1 MKLVNVSLLMS
12 VYYREKADNLQ
23 EALESVIEQTCVPK
37 QFVII
42 RDGELGSDLD
52 EVLNNFLNRYGNL
65 IKISLVR
72 LNHRVNLGRALN
84 AGLRV
89 CKYELVAR
97 MDSDD
102 HALPRRIELQVDFF
116 SHNSVKVLGGNI
128 QEFTTFWNK
137 PVSYR
142 KVPVSPQGIRQFSRT
157 RNPLNHMTVM
167 FKKDFILNV
176 MGGYRD
182 VLGFED
188 YDLWLRVLKDESEAI
203 YNLPQVLVAAR
214 TAELQ
219 NRRGGTSY
227 VKQNAFARW
236 VFYRDRLIS
245 LKDFLVTLS
254 VGTLV
259 GLSSSRFREYI
270 YKLVL
275 RKK

>member
-23 EALESVIEQTCVPK
+23 ESLESMIEQTCVPK

-142 KVPVSPQGIRQFSRT
+142 KVPVSPQGIR
-157 RNPLNHMTVM
+157 
-167 FKKDFILNV
+167 
-176 MGGYRD
+176 
-182 VLGFED
+182 
-188 YDLWLRVLKDESEAI
+188 
-203 YNLPQVLVAAR
+203 
-214 TAELQ
+214 
-219 NRRGGTSY
+219 
-227 VKQNAFARW
+227 
-236 VFYRDRLIS
+236 
-245 LKDFLVTLS
+245 
-254 VGTLV
+254 
-259 GLSSSRFREYI
+259 
-270 YKLVL
+270 
-275 RKK
+275 